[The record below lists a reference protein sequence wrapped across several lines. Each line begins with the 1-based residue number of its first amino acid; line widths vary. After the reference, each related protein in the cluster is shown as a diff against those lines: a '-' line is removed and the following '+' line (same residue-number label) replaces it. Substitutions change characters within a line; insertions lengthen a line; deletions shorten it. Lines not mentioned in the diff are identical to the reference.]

1 MKELLYYP
9 GFEIKNET
17 WLKFALLYLDHIS
30 PIIPYINASEKDYLT
45 PTFLKVKNN
54 SDLISIKRPTPDD
67 IDVAFETVLA
77 KLENQLEKKYYHK
90 HSGTCSND
98 HLQYWRDQENYRCLL
113 YKGKYDAGFEN
124 YCVENHFGKKV
135 PKGLLLSRDVLNL
148 YMSYLAKAV
157 SEREHLDLISDSVQ
171 YEEGLIDSF
180 SKNSN
185 ETVDYLRVA
194 RQEIQLAV
202 PLCLKQIPIERILEV
217 RQSNNFAWE
226 RKAYIEAID
235 NVIEKRAHGV
245 LDYSIEKELQEGPLI
260 ARESLKF

>member
-30 PIIPYINASEKDYLT
+30 PIIPYINASEKYYLT

-98 HLQYWRDQENYRCLL
+98 HLQYWRDQENYRCL
-113 YKGKYDAGFEN
+113 
-124 YCVENHFGKKV
+124 
-135 PKGLLLSRDVLNL
+135 
-148 YMSYLAKAV
+148 
-157 SEREHLDLISDSVQ
+157 
-171 YEEGLIDSF
+171 
-180 SKNSN
+180 
-185 ETVDYLRVA
+185 
-194 RQEIQLAV
+194 
-202 PLCLKQIPIERILEV
+202 
-217 RQSNNFAWE
+217 
-226 RKAYIEAID
+226 
-235 NVIEKRAHGV
+235 
-245 LDYSIEKELQEGPLI
+245 
-260 ARESLKF
+260 